1 MKTDRDHDEQPLFDS
16 LDEFCEAC
24 GFDDATKNQMR
35 VDMELTRP
43 RDVDSETL
51 H

>member
-1 MKTDRDHDEQPLFDS
+1 MKADRNHDEQPMFDS
-16 LDEFCEAC
+16 LDEMCEAW
-24 GFDDATKNQMR
+24 GFSDTVREQMR
-35 VDMELTRP
+35 SDMELTRP

>member
-1 MKTDRDHDEQPLFDS
+1 MKTDRNDDEQPLFES
-16 LDEFCEAC
+16 LDEMCEAW
-24 GFDDATKNQMR
+24 GIDDATKNQMR
-35 VDMELTRP
+35 IDMELTRP